1 MFSPTIEN
9 WGRPNVMN
17 AESEKA
23 RILERDTEWSAIASE
38 GRDIERIVSYW
49 TDDAIVIPPGFA
61 PVVGKEALREYVR
74 RSLQIPGFRISWKS
88 TDAQI
93 SPDGK
98 MAYLLARNTV
108 TMQGEGGKPITMA
121 GRAVTIWRR
130 DADGAW
136 RCAVDIWNDE
146 PPA

>member
-1 MFSPTIEN
+1 MVNSPSEEN
-9 WGRPNVMN
+9 
-17 AESEKA
+17 
-23 RILERDTEWSAIASE
+23 RILQRDAEWSAIASE
-38 GRDIERIVSYW
+38 GRDVERIVSYW

-74 RSLQIPGFRISWKS
+74 SSLQIPGFRISWKS
-88 TDAQI
+88 TDAQV

-108 TMQGEGGKPITMA
+108 TMQGEGGKPMTMT

-130 DADGAW
+130 EEDEW

-146 PPA
+146 PSV